1 MNRHRALFVLPSST
15 KPAATVPESVGGGE
29 NLGGYI
35 LRLEN
40 AFYELAQ
47 NYYHQVN
54 RYKMILTINKIFAQ
68 DFLCSIDIDLGQRFA
83 VCLPV
88 LGPLVHLIFGVSDL

>member
-1 MNRHRALFVLPSST
+1 MNHHRALFVLPSSI
-15 KPAATVPESVGGGE
+15 KPAATVAESVGGGD

-54 RYKMILTINKIFAQ
+54 LLRRHFI
-68 DFLCSIDIDLGQRFA
+68 SA
-83 VCLPV
+83 V
-88 LGPLVHLIFGVSDL
+88 GRTFSYIMSS